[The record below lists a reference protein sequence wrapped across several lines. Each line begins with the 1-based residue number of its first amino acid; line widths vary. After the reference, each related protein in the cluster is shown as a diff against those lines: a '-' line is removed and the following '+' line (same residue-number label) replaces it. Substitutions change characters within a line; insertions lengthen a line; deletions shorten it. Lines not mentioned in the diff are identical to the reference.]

1 MKPSTWFALEQVLEK
16 VGDQE
21 TGKVVQKLLAIAF
34 RRLGF
39 ERVVE
44 RSTQGVD
51 LDVARGDERYA
62 IEVKTA
68 QGWEVSLDPKD
79 IKGPPGRHYDR
90 YQAVMAVLRLSPEED
105 WILARMHPGVA
116 PFAKG
121 KHAAYL
127 FRATSIVDLEREVR
141 QAFAAA
147 VAEHHDAALEGQ
159 AGLQPILDEAGV
171 QAP

>member
-79 IKGPPGRHYDR
+79 NGMRKSQLP
-90 YQAVMAVLRLSPEED
+90 LPEHEP
-105 WILARMHPGVA
+105 HG
-116 PFAKG
+116 
-121 KHAAYL
+121 Y
-127 FRATSIVDLEREVR
+127 
-141 QAFAAA
+141 
-147 VAEHHDAALEGQ
+147 HHDRLTS
-159 AGLQPILDEAGV
+159 
-171 QAP
+171 